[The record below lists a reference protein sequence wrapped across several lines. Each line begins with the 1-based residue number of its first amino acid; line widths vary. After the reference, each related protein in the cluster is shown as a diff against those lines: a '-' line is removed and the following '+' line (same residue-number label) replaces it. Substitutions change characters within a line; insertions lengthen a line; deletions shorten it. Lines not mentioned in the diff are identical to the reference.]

1 MDLNRLIRA
10 KTAQRMEMV
19 EGRRKLMLAGKLDAD
34 KIDADEW
41 ELILAMDEIDGQGS

>member
-1 MDLNRLIRA
+1 MDVNRLIRA

-19 EGRRKLMLAGKLDAD
+19 EGRRKLFMTGKLAAD

-41 ELILAMDEIDGQGS
+41 ELIQEMDGIEANE